1 MNKFLIK
8 LPNDSVYI
16 SILLVPILAIFSIF
30 LLETV
35 LLFVT
40 ARFLYKI
47 YRNKE
52 FYYFNNFFF
61 KFFSIFY
68 LYLFL
73 NFIIQIDKI
82 DTLSVIFYFRYI
94 LYTLVIYFFYK
105 YKIYF
110 MIL

>member
-1 MNKFLIK
+1 MFVALKNGEHDGNGYLFVNGEIIKYFKNLDQIKITEIKNNIKSFLLINLMNKFLIK

-40 ARFLYKI
+40 ARFYIKFI
-47 YRNKE
+47 EIKN

-61 KFFSIFY
+61 
-68 LYLFL
+68 
-73 NFIIQIDKI
+73 
-82 DTLSVIFYFRYI
+82 
-94 LYTLVIYFFYK
+94 
-105 YKIYF
+105 
-110 MIL
+110 